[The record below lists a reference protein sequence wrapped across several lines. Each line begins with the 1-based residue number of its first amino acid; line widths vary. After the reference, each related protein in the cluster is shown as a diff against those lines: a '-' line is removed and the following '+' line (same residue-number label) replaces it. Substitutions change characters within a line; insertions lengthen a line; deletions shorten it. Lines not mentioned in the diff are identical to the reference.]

1 MSVSKEG
8 KLESGDRK
16 TSTRGGRK
24 RSERGSC
31 ESAVKQPAAA
41 APQAS
46 RSKKDDTDG
55 GDESGD
61 NGDDEGRNE
70 DRNDARRC

>member
-1 MSVSKEG
+1 M
-8 KLESGDRK
+8 
-16 TSTRGGRK
+16 
-24 RSERGSC
+24 
-31 ESAVKQPAAA
+31 KQPAAA

-46 RSKKDDTDG
+46 RSKRDDTDG